1 MQLAVNL
8 VGVMSQTLLRRADGT
23 GRVAAYETLVGVP
36 AVRNLI
42 REAKTH
48 QIASMIQTGSR
59 AGMITLDQSMANLV
73 KQRIVAVDEARNKA
87 QNPRELEAIL
97 AESATGGGRPA

>member
-1 MQLAVNL
+1 M
-8 VGVMSQTLLRRADGT
+8 TLLRRADGT
-23 GRVAAYETLVGVP
+23 GRIAAYETLVGVP

-59 AGMITLDQSMANLV
+59 AGMISLDQSMANLV
-73 KQRIVAVDEARNKA
+73 KSKMVTEEEAMSKA
-87 QNPRELEAIL
+87 EHPRELAAIL
-97 AESATGGGRPA
+97 EETKDGGKKG